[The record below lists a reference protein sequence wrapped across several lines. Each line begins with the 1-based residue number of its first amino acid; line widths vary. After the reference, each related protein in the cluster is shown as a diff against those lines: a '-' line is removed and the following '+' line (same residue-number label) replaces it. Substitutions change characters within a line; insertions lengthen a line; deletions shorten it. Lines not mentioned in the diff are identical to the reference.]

1 MNKVTGFLQECV
13 EVFGVD
19 TMRGAV
25 AQSILDNASF
35 ETDEEVVSFMNDV
48 TTYGCISGCVSGMIY
63 YRETVAFYDEFSE
76 YIYDMCLEFDFEEK
90 LNMIADIRYAE
101 IDDEY
106 ADMIGFDV
114 DIEKNNL
121 AWVGYELIVWD
132 LLETVQS
139 EGLLAV

>member
-1 MNKVTGFLQECV
+1 MNKVVDFLNECV
-13 EVFGVD
+13 NVFGVD

-35 ETDEEVVSFMNDV
+35 ETDREVVTFMNDV

-63 YRETVAFYDEFSE
+63 YRETVAFFDEFHE
-76 YIYDMCLEFDFEEK
+76 YIYDMLLDFGMEKNLEK
-90 LNMIADIRYAE
+90 MSDIRFAE
-101 IDDEY
+101 MDEEY
-106 ADMIGFDV
+106 ADMMDFDV

-121 AWVGYELIVWD
+121 AWMGYELIVCD
-132 LLETVQS
+132 LLETIEC